1 MFFAAR
7 ELDHHECTMELSRT
21 MEPGGER
28 ATGADEADSSGSGD
42 PREVGKRGVEKL
54 LVAIHPK
61 SVAGG
66 GSDGDHWWHH
76 DYNASVL

>member
-1 MFFAAR
+1 MLFAAR

-54 LVAIHPK
+54 LLATHPK
-61 SVAGG
+61 SAADGR
-66 GSDGDHWWHH
+66 SDGDRSW
-76 DYNASVL
+76 LL